1 MIPLSA
7 WAGTLALLRRAILT
21 MGTTFFLGFGLFTQ
35 RLLPHR
41 LSAVASRAYF
51 YPTLPLTYARLTLLP
66 PHAGLWTEVDDHVV
80 VGAAPCAWLRH
91 PERLHAL
98 GVRAVVNLC
107 AEYAGPVEA
116 YERLGV
122 EQLRLPTVD
131 HVEPSVADLRAAV
144 DFIRRASRRGK
155 VLVHC
160 KAGHGRSA
168 AVAYAWL
175 LKKNLGKVAPFEV
188 YEGLA
193 AKRGVRKNLWRQPN
207 LLRYYDQIKG

>member
-1 MIPLSA
+1 MPLSA

-91 PERLHAL
+91 P
-98 GVRAVVNLC
+98 
-107 AEYAGPVEA
+107 
-116 YERLGV
+116 
-122 EQLRLPTVD
+122 
-131 HVEPSVADLRAAV
+131 
-144 DFIRRASRRGK
+144 
-155 VLVHC
+155 
-160 KAGHGRSA
+160 
-168 AVAYAWL
+168 
-175 LKKNLGKVAPFEV
+175 
-188 YEGLA
+188 
-193 AKRGVRKNLWRQPN
+193 
-207 LLRYYDQIKG
+207 